1 MNEFTKDKNFDQ
13 ILAASD
19 YDEKM
24 KDKLQEKVKMDDN
37 EEVKND
43 DQSA

>member
-24 KDKLQEKVKMDDN
+24 KDKLQEN
-37 EEVKND
+37 TLLQLNAKN
-43 DQSA
+43 